1 MLRVMVIP
9 QDYCVF
15 FFSFLP
21 LVVLVLGFDRW
32 IPFRSG
38 ANTAPSPV
46 GCLRKAVITY
56 KTKICA
62 VAAKEKRKQE

>member
-38 ANTAPSPV
+38 AVFLVVEASKIKFSSHQLN
-46 GCLRKAVITY
+46 LRVL
-56 KTKICA
+56 
-62 VAAKEKRKQE
+62 RL